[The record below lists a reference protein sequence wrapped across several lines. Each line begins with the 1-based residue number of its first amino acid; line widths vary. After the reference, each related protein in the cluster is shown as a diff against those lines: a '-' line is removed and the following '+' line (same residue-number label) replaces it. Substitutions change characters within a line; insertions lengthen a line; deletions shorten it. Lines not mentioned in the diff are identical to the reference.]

1 MNSKSPSGK
10 LAIFSWSLYD
20 FANTIFSMN
29 VISLYFALWVTSDHA
44 GSDILY
50 SLALSL
56 SMLAVALS
64 APLYGVFS
72 DHTGNRRGPLIAFT
86 LLCVLATGGIGM
98 TDQLGTGLVLF
109 VIANYGYHCALVFY
123 NGMLPGLASGAR
135 MGLVSGYGVSLG
147 YVGAIAGLLLVKP
160 FVEAGGRSSAFI
172 PTAVLFL
179 VFSIPCFLFVPD
191 SARKNPEPVSLQK
204 IWRTALQ
211 TGRDIQRYRILF
223 KFLLIHFLIL
233 DVVNTLIAFMA
244 IYANKVMGFND
255 SQINTFLILSTVG
268 AMLGSLAIGGLA
280 RWKGAQKTYL
290 LVLWIWIIVL
300 ALAVFSPDQTTFW
313 CVGPL
318 AGMGMGGVWTVSR
331 ALLAEWSPAE
341 KLGEFFG
348 FYGMAGKIAAIM
360 GPLLWGSVV
369 WVLNDFP
376 ILKYRGAVFAL
387 LLIAIG
393 TLFLYRSLMKE
404 VGGIRA

>member
-1 MNSKSPSGK
+1 
-10 LAIFSWSLYD
+10 
-20 FANTIFSMN
+20 
-29 VISLYFALWVTSDHA
+29 
-44 GSDILY
+44 
-50 SLALSL
+50 
-56 SMLAVALS
+56 
-64 APLYGVFS
+64 
-72 DHTGNRRGPLIAFT
+72 
-86 LLCVLATGGIGM
+86 M

>member
-1 MNSKSPSGK
+1 
-10 LAIFSWSLYD
+10 
-20 FANTIFSMN
+20 MN
-29 VISLYFALWVTSDHA
+29 VISLYFALWVTSDHG

-50 SLALSL
+50 SFALSL

-72 DHTGNRRGPLIAFT
+72 DHTGNRKGPLIAFT
-86 LLCVLATGGIGM
+86 LMCVLATGGIGM
-98 TDQLGTGLVLF
+98 TDQLGTGLILF
-109 VIANYGYHCALVFY
+109 VVANYAYHCALVFY

-179 VFSIPCFLFVPD
+179 VFSIPCFLFVSD
-191 SARKNPEPVSLQK
+191 SERKNPEPVSLQK
-204 IWRTALQ
+204 VWRTAVQ
-211 TGRDIQRYRILF
+211 TGRDIQRYRTLF

-268 AMLGSLAIGGLA
+268 AMLGSLAIGALA
-280 RWKGAQKTYL
+280 RWQGAQKTYL
-290 LVLWIWIIVL
+290 LVLWIWVIVL

-369 WVLNDFP
+369 WLLNDFP

-387 LLIAIG
+387 LLIALG
-393 TLFLYRSLMKE
+393 TVFLYRRLMKE
-404 VGGIRA
+404 VGGIPA